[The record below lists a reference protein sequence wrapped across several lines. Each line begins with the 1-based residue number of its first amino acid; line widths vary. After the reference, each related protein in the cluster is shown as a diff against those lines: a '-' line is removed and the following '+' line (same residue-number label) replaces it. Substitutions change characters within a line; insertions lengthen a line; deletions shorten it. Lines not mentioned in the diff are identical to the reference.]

1 MQAAQCYIWAKASPR
16 AWDITVDP
24 TLLSLGFS
32 RLKTLSGMYFGKV
45 SNAWGLSALYLDD
58 LAIIFDDL
66 NKRQCSK

>member
-1 MQAAQCYIWAKASPR
+1 
-16 AWDITVDP
+16 
-24 TLLSLGFS
+24 LGFS